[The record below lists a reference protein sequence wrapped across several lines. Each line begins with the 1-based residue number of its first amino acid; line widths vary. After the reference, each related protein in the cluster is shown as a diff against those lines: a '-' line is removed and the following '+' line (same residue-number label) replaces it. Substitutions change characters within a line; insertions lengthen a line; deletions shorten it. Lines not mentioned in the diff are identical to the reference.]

1 MIFSVYDYPSGK
13 YRYYEAPAQLPA
25 AGWFRQPL
33 GSVPVPESIAA
44 RLPASAKPIG
54 QGDKARGIIAT
65 TQSPTGIGFSYS
77 SLSNRV
83 PSSIKML
90 ALLGIGFWVGKKYR

>member
-13 YRYYEAPAQLPA
+13 YRYYEAPAKLPA

-44 RLPASAKPIG
+44 PLPASARPIG
-54 QGDKARGIIAT
+54 QGDKARGIVAT
-65 TQSPTGIGFSYS
+65 TQAQTGIGFSYS
-77 SLSNRV
+77 NFSNRV
-83 PSSIKML
+83 PGFVKTL
-90 ALLGIGFWVGKKYR
+90 ALLGIGFWVGKKHR